1 MGIGALLILL
11 LIAFL
16 IWRHKRNQ
24 RTGTPSEKLPV
35 AAHGGSGRSS
45 PSGFGAAGR
54 SAGAHPFNAFAAGGG
69 SPALTHHRHDSAG
82 SPFNDESVVF
92 DQRVDPNQF
101 YMRWEQ
107 NGSKASLQDNDDYSR
122 RVLRVANP
130 DHE

>member
-1 MGIGALLILL
+1 M
-11 LIAFL
+11 
-16 IWRHKRNQ
+16 
-24 RTGTPSEKLPV
+24 

-54 SAGAHPFNAFAAGGG
+54 SAGAHPFTAFAASAG
-69 SPALTHHRHDSAG
+69 SPAMTHHRHESVG
-82 SPFNDESVVF
+82 SRFNDDGMVF

-107 NGSKASLQDNDDYSR
+107 NGSQASLQDNDDYSR